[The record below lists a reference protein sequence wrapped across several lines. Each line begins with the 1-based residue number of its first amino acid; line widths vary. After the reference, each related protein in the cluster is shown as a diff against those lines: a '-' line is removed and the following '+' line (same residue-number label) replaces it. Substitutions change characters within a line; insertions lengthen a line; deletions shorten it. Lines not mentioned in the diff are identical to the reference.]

1 MRIINYEYVMDANA
15 DDDDVEY
22 DNLLVLYNYWFIY
35 DIQLRNIHFL
45 SCYITLVEVKFGILK
60 NKVGLIKYFYLFIA
74 SVLIHGH
81 EMVTL
86 FLHIPNVSVYF
97 FVLYI
102 FHMPISVWP

>member
-1 MRIINYEYVMDANA
+1 MFMIKLFIGH
-15 DDDDVEY
+15 
-22 DNLLVLYNYWFIY
+22 LLTVLPKIFEP
-35 DIQLRNIHFL
+35 
-45 SCYITLVEVKFGILK
+45 LVEVKFRILK
-60 NKVGLIKYFYLFIA
+60 NKFGLIKYFYLFIV